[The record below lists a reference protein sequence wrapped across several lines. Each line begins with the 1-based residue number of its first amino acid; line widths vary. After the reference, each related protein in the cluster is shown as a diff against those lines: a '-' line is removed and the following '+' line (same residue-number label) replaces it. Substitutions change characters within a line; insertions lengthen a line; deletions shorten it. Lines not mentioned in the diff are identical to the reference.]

1 MTPIQQSISPTASRA
16 LKALARQAR
25 DLTGA
30 DIERLVREA
39 RHKARREN
47 RPLCYADIESLL
59 VEARPV
65 RSTMLRMRMA
75 THEAGHAIAR
85 MVLDFGPIEEIT
97 IEAPKGGFVTGRIG
111 QDEMTEEHLTV
122 VLIQTLAGRAA
133 EEVMLE
139 KISANSGGAD
149 RSDLALATAIALD
162 METILGMGGK
172 WPLLYRKPVDAT
184 STLAGDP
191 ELAARVHDRLERAY
205 QVARVIVREQAEA
218 VDFLAER
225 LFEAGTLEGSEL
237 DAVLAETR
245 KRIRERPS

>member
-1 MTPIQQSISPTASRA
+1 MTPIRQSAGPTASVA

-59 VEARPV
+59 VEVRPV
-65 RSTMLRMRMA
+65 RSTLLRMRMA

-85 MVLDFGPIEEIT
+85 MVLGFGPIEEIT
-97 IEAPKGGFVTGRIG
+97 IEAPKGGLISGRIG

-133 EEVMLE
+133 EDVLLE

-149 RSDLALATAIALD
+149 RSDLALATSIALD

-172 WPLLYRKPVDAT
+172 WPLLYRKPSDVA
-184 STLAGDP
+184 STLAGDS
-191 ELAARVHDRLERAY
+191 ELADRVNGRLERAY
-205 QVARVIVREQAEA
+205 QAARVIVREQAEA
-218 VDFLAER
+218 VNFLAEQ
-225 LFEAGTLEGSEL
+225 LFEAGTLEGPEL
-237 DAVLAETR
+237 DAVVAETR
-245 KRIRERPS
+245 KYIRERPG